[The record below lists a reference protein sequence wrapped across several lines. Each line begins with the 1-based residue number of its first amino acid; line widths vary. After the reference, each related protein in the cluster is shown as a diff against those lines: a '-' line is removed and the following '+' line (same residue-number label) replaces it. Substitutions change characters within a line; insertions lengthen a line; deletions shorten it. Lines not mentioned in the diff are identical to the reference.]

1 MLKNPMQLLPPD
13 IHIHVT
19 LFALSFLGWVQQWV
33 LQLISH
39 NCNICVEME
48 KKPMWLKI
56 KMHVANSPQ
65 ELRSVTRFTSYIFFL
80 GRVEN
85 Y

>member
-1 MLKNPMQLLPPD
+1 MQLLPPD

-19 LFALSFLGWVQQWV
+19 LFAMPSLGWLQKWV

-39 NCNICVEME
+39 SFNISVKKE

-56 KMHVANSPQ
+56 KMHVANSPE
-65 ELRSVTRFTSYIFFL
+65 ELRSVKLFTSFICFL

-85 Y
+85 D